1 MYMLGGVQLLCMG
14 VIGQYMVKIY
24 FETKYR
30 PRFIIDKTTPEYPG
44 SQGKLGTAGEDMN
57 AVLLA
62 RKNTSC

>member
-1 MYMLGGVQLLCMG
+1 MG